1 MAITPRSIIYQGPSA
16 FQPHVDITA
25 VLSLGRDGNDK
36 TQGLTQLY
44 ILPTEALYGD
54 RAPVTPT
61 KELSAAICGTCPL
74 RSKLSG
80 GNGQCYAYGTVLLN
94 GAYAVQRALK
104 TGHVVPWHRKKRPY
118 PTLRSA
124 AIGDP
129 AALPPEVMLKLISD
143 FPATRGYTQEWRTAL
158 HLQPTHMASVHNAVD
173 QAAAA
178 ALGWRTFR
186 VRPVGAPLLQ
196 SEVSCPASKEAGY
209 ITDCATCTLCT
220 GARRPSAA
228 SVSIIDHGPLASAKK
243 RSLRIMEAA

>member
-1 MAITPRSIIYQGPSA
+1 MTITNRSIIWQGPSA

-25 VLSLGRDGNDK
+25 VLNLGMDGNDK

-54 RAPVTPT
+54 RAPVGPT

-94 GAYAVQRALK
+94 GAYAVQRAIK
-104 TGHVVPWHRKKRPY
+104 TGHVVRWHRKLRPY

-129 AALPPEVMLKLISD
+129 AALPPEVMLKLIGD
-143 FPATRGYTQEWRTAL
+143 FPSTRGYTQEWRTAL
-158 HLQPTHMASVHNAVD
+158 HLQPTHMASVHSAAE
-173 QAAAA
+173 QAEAE

-186 VRPVGAPLLQ
+186 VRPVGAPLLKT
-196 SEVSCPASKEAGY
+196 EVSCPASKESGY
-209 ITDCATCTLCT
+209 LTGCATCTLCT

>member
-1 MAITPRSIIYQGPSA
+1 MITPRSIIYQGPSA

-25 VLSLGRDGNDK
+25 VLNLGRDGNDK
-36 TQGLTQLY
+36 TAGLTQLY
-44 ILPTEALYGD
+44 ILPTAALYGD
-54 RAPVTPT
+54 RAPIGPT

-104 TGHVVPWHRKKRPY
+104 TGHVVPWSKKKRPY

-129 AALPPEVMLKLISD
+129 AALPPEVMLRLISD
-143 FPATRGYTQEWRTAL
+143 FPSTRGYTQKWRTAL
-158 HLQPTHMASVHNAVD
+158 HLQPTHMASVHNAED

-186 VRPVGAPLLQ
+186 VRPIGAPLL
-196 SEVSCPASKEAGY
+196 STEVGCPASKEAGY
-209 ITDCATCTLCT
+209 LTDCATCTLCT
-220 GARRPSAA
+220 GARRPTAA
-228 SVSIIDHGPLASAKK
+228 HVSNIDHGPLATAKK
-243 RSLRIMEAA
+243 RTLRIMEAA